1 MGGVRLRRIARLL
14 PRYGWT
20 PVVLT
25 HPMNPNSIAEPGVRL
40 EAASAPDLARLYA
53 SLKGASAGRKQTVN
67 GARNEPMARD
77 IGLTS
82 IINRWLLIPD
92 KQMPWYRPALRRGRE
107 LLRQEKFDLI
117 FATLDPRTSFMVGS
131 RLAHE
136 TGVPC
141 VLEYRDLWTGNP
153 YAHLT
158 QPTALHRRLHV
169 QLERKALRRARR
181 VSAVCRG
188 IADYLTQS
196 HGALIKAPIAL
207 NYNFF
212 DPEEYPARGAAP
224 AGSRPFVVSYMGSMY
239 GNRTPHQFF
248 AGMRLFIDQSG
259 LKPDQFQF
267 RWAGGI
273 VGIDGLKD
281 VLDQTGVRPY
291 LDFLG
296 QLPHRE
302 ALRLLQDSDAA
313 LLLQAPDDTIHIPG
327 KLFEA
332 MGARVPL
339 LALSHPCEVAEI
351 IQRCRAGIVCSHT
364 AESVAAGLKEFY
376 ELFRKGRRWEF
387 QENEL
392 ERFSAEAAVRGL
404 AEFFTEAAR

>member
-1 MGGVRLRRIARLL
+1 
-14 PRYGWT
+14 
-20 PVVLT
+20 
-25 HPMNPNSIAEPGVRL
+25 
-40 EAASAPDLARLYA
+40 
-53 SLKGASAGRKQTVN
+53 
-67 GARNEPMARD
+67 
-77 IGLTS
+77 
-82 IINRWLLIPD
+82 
-92 KQMPWYRPALRRGRE
+92 
-107 LLRQEKFDLI
+107 
-117 FATLDPRTSFMVGS
+117 
-131 RLAHE
+131 
-136 TGVPC
+136 
-141 VLEYRDLWTGNP
+141 
-153 YAHLT
+153 
-158 QPTALHRRLHV
+158 
-169 QLERKALRRARR
+169 
-181 VSAVCRG
+181 
-188 IADYLTQS
+188 
-196 HGALIKAPIAL
+196 
-207 NYNFF
+207 
-212 DPEEYPARGAAP
+212 
-224 AGSRPFVVSYMGSMY
+224 
-239 GNRTPHQFF
+239 
-248 AGMRLFIDQSG
+248 